1 MKHNTHHLK
10 GDSTIPAWL
19 WFALYNSEPNQKWT
33 DQKEKLA
40 LEIKR
45 KLKEHLIIHDI
56 QNDVTTEPNNYDFS
70 GIYSRPCN

>member
-40 LEIKR
+40 LEINDNEFYLAIVKGQLIEMLDAPIVER
-45 KLKEHLIIHDI
+45 KK
-56 QNDVTTEPNNYDFS
+56 
-70 GIYSRPCN
+70 